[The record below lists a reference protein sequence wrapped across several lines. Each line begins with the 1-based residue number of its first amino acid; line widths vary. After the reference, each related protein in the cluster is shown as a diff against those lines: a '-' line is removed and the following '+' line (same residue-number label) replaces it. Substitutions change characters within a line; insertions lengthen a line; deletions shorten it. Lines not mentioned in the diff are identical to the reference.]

1 MSKKHN
7 WYFVKEKNKT
17 KQKLQ
22 KQSELKNFID
32 FLGEKNKAKCDRIF
46 MGNKEPFSSLWT

>member
-17 KQKLQ
+17 KQK
-22 KQSELKNFID
+22 QSELKNFID
-32 FLGEKNKAKCDRIF
+32 FRREKQSKTWQNFHGQQSAI
-46 MGNKEPFSSLWT
+46 

>member
-1 MSKKHN
+1 
-7 WYFVKEKNKT
+7 VKEKNKT

-46 MGNKEPFSSLWT
+46 MGNKVPFSSL